1 MSIAEKLTTVAE
13 NVPKVY
19 DSGKT
24 AGIAIGKQAEY
35 DTFWD
40 SYQSAAKNQYRT
52 YPAQFAGMG
61 WDTNT
66 FKPKYDI
73 KPTNAYLLFYNNYVF
88 GDLVEILNGLG
99 VSLDTSR
106 ITSAQYMFWLAR
118 FSRIGE
124 IDLRSAQAN
133 IGATT
138 QTFST
143 ANLITIDKL
152 IVKDSNIFA
161 SNMFSGASSLAN
173 ITIEGVVG
181 DSISFKDSPLTKASI
196 TSIINA
202 LSSTATGKTAT
213 FKKTA
218 KEAAFTDDE
227 WAALIAQKTNWTIS
241 LV

>member
-19 DSGKT
+19 ASGKT

-61 WDTNT
+61 WDLNT

-99 VSLDTSR
+99 ISLDTSR

-124 IDLRSAQAN
+124 IDLRNAQAN
-133 IGATT
+133 AGATT

-227 WAALIAQKTNWTIS
+227 WAALIVQKTNWTIS